1 MSIII
6 KGINVPQDCTNCAC
20 TNYFGGCLLVAKLKP
35 DVSIE
40 EYDDEWHKAHK
51 EHRRMKYCP
60 IVDPTTYEQAMIE
73 EILSEKEATP
83 YIVRFDLE
91 TGKVDKNSYTCPI
104 CHAEYSERLTNCVKC
119 GVRFNWDNYKSAV
132 KDFEDNYGSQQD

>member
-6 KGINVPQDCTNCAC
+6 KGLNVPQDCTDCAC

-40 EYDDEWHKAHK
+40 EYDNEWQKAHA

-60 IVDPTTYEQAMIE
+60 IVDPTEYEQAMIE
-73 EILSEKEATP
+73 EILSEKDRPRIEIKE
-83 YIVRFDLE
+83 YS
-91 TGKVDKNSYTCPI
+91 VDKNSLKKALITPSGAGI
-104 CHAEYSERLTNCVKC
+104 DFEKELNE
-119 GVRFNWDNYKSAV
+119 AV